1 MLGTATVSGR
11 LARTDR
17 VYIGLDGP
25 AGLAAGRALR
35 SAPQALPALREQP
48 EHARRT
54 RRRQND
60 PAIRAHGMAVLQ
72 TSVGGTQWHA
82 LSAADTCLLVPQ
94 AMESSGRV
102 KSPCADNACS
112 VVVDGEVVVG
122 RRRSHRAGVRE

>member
-1 MLGTATVSGR
+1 MAMPYGWLREYMGRNVEKKCTASAMLGTATVSGR

-54 RRRQND
+54 RRYT
-60 PAIRAHGMAVLQ
+60 Q
-72 TSVGGTQWHA
+72 TFS
-82 LSAADTCLLVPQ
+82 
-94 AMESSGRV
+94 
-102 KSPCADNACS
+102 
-112 VVVDGEVVVG
+112 
-122 RRRSHRAGVRE
+122 

>member
-17 VYIGLDGP
+17 VYIGIDGP

-54 RRRQND
+54 RRKHAD
-60 PAIRAHGMAVLQ
+60 VLLAR
-72 TSVGGTQWHA
+72 TGHA
-82 LSAADTCLLVPQ
+82 LMLKVNSNTRHMPLSVAIYFQPQRVTC
-94 AMESSGRV
+94 AR
-102 KSPCADNACS
+102 
-112 VVVDGEVVVG
+112 
-122 RRRSHRAGVRE
+122 